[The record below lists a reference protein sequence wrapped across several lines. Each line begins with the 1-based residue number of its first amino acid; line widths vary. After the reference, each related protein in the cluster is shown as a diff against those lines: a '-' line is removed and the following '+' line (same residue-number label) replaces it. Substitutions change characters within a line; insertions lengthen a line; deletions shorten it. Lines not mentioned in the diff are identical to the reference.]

1 METLG
6 QYLKRERTLRQI
18 TLKEIAGRTRIHIK
32 ILQKLES
39 DDYANMPAGTFIKG
53 FLKSYAK
60 CVGLNVEDVIL
71 RYQVMMG
78 FTPPPPLA
86 PAKTRKFITRKYLI
100 GGMITASVIAIGFIF
115 FLSEENQSTI
125 NNLLS
130 KNEAE
135 KTSIETDQWYP
146 HEGKQYYLRSYQD
159 VWVKIQVDD
168 LPLTSF
174 PMGKNTYKAFFAN
187 KQIQVFASAP
197 SFVSLSA
204 EMERF
209 EPLSQNNKP
218 DQFTISVKQ

>member
-18 TLKEIAGRTRIHIK
+18 PLKEIAARTRIHVK
-32 ILQKLES
+32 ILQKLEA
-39 DDYANMPAGTFIKG
+39 DDYINMPASAFIKG

-60 CVGLNVEDVIL
+60 CVGLNIEDVML

-78 FTPPPPLA
+78 LTPATPLA
-86 PAKTRKFITRKYLI
+86 PVKTRKFVSRKYII
-100 GGMITASVIAIGFIF
+100 GGIITASIIAVGLIL
-115 FLSEENQSTI
+115 FLSPENQSTI
-125 NNLLS
+125 SNLLS

-135 KTSIETDQWYP
+135 KTNIEGDKWYP

-168 LPLTSF
+168 LPFTSF
-174 PMGKNTYKAFFAN
+174 PMGKNTYKSFVAN

-209 EPLSQNNKP
+209 EPLSQDKKP
-218 DQFTISVKQ
+218 DQFTIQVK